1 MRETL
6 KRWVVLKDIIGNPP
20 KQGAGHQ
27 HSTDTVMMRD
37 MLLLACF

>member
-20 KQGAGHQ
+20 KQGPGHQ
-27 HSTDTVMMRD
+27 HSTDTVMRD